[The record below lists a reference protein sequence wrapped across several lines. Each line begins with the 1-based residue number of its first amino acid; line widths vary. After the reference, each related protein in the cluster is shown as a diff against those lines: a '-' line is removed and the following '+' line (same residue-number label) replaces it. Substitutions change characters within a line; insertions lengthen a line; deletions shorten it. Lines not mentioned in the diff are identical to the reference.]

1 MDPTADAQTSTTVH
15 FERYERIATN
25 SPRLEHGLLLAW
37 HVFAEQDAIRQG
49 GLMNIAGAVRSAIVE
64 RGHELRSAQNATQE
78 VYCERCHLAT
88 PVWRKRCIHCSRALS
103 K

>member
-1 MDPTADAQTSTTVH
+1 
-15 FERYERIATN
+15 
-25 SPRLEHGLLLAW
+25 
-37 HVFAEQDAIRQG
+37 
-49 GLMNIAGAVRSAIVE
+49 MNIAGAVRSAIVE

-78 VYCERCHLAT
+78 VYCEQCHLAT